1 MAGRHGGNSNLKKGN
16 KMEQQNQIE
25 IKQNQL
31 RAVVAEM
38 PQKFDSHDVIKAF
51 IKKYEAE
58 YVDLLYA
65 QRQRAPYA
73 IFRAV
78 HAAMGRALAEHAE
91 ALGIRK
97 TARESSE
104 NIKGYDSENQGWEK

>member
-1 MAGRHGGNSNLKKGN
+1 
-16 KMEQQNQIE
+16 MEQQNQIE
-25 IKQNQL
+25 INLNQL

-38 PQKFDSHDVIKAF
+38 PQKFDSHDVIEAF

-65 QRQRAPYA
+65 QRQCDPYA

-78 HAAMGRALAEHAE
+78 HAAIGRALAEHAK

-97 TARESSE
+97 TDRVFSE

>member
-1 MAGRHGGNSNLKKGN
+1 
-16 KMEQQNQIE
+16 MEQQNQIGMD
-25 IKQNQL
+25 QNQL
-31 RAVVAEM
+31 RAV
-38 PQKFDSHDVIKAF
+38 
-51 IKKYEAE
+51 
-58 YVDLLYA
+58 A